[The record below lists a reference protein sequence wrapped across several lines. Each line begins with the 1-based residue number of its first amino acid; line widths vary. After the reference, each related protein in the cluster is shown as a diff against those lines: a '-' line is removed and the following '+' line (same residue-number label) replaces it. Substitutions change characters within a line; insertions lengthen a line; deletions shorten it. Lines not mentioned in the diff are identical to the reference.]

1 MRPNR
6 PLAALAAL
14 LTLSP
19 AAALAEKPT
28 PGFPEPV
35 VQWTVQKGETC
46 ADISRALYG
55 SDKHVALLGRYQRVD
70 CPKPREGATLVAP
83 AKVTQLPVATLKS
96 MNPDVEARP
105 PGGGWGRAS
114 VGRSL
119 DKNSGVKTLESGRAD
134 IEFVD
139 RTHVFLASNTLVV
152 VYGTASQTAVSKLP
166 PKIELEVGEVAAGLA
181 ALRGLSD
188 AVDVNVKGGG
198 SVSAASRDAVIDRKG
213 DRTTVAVFDGKA
225 KVQNG
230 GRSVD
235 VPTNH
240 GTRFVGAAAPA
251 PPRPLPPAP
260 AWESPDKPLV
270 LGPKGLG
277 VAELRWAAVKDAK
290 SYRVEVARDDTFR
303 DLLLRAE
310 VPESVRAFRA
320 EKLPEGRYHV
330 RVRAIDKDEYLG
342 VAATRRLVVVVATD
356 ASGVGAGV
364 SGDVVKVHP
373 YGTIAL
379 GALSGLEVAVDGGA
393 FEASPGVLDVARL
406 RPSRVSLR
414 AAGLP
419 ATEVRVELLPLEAKL
434 ALERGVAK
442 VELRD
447 LPEGAFARMRPS
459 LRGVRREGGA
469 TALGA
474 LPAATAELPAPGLD
488 DLAAV
493 ELVDD
498 RGRVL
503 ARADVQPGP
512 AKASH
517 PPMHAIQRPNR
528 PGWLGVSEPFVD
540 PSPSGTSP
548 WLPPSGRAGGGLG
561 LVVSS
566 RKDHDATLAGLTYAA
581 APIGPVT
588 VDVTV
593 LSPALDA
600 PRLDTY
606 VAPGLR
612 WRVASERHVEAGA
625 GLRLWA
631 PLTEG
636 GPSLRLDPSLSVG
649 GAWGEWG
656 FLSSVGARLRAGD
669 PSDRAPVPDVLLYLM
684 LGGWVSPV
692 PAVRI
697 FVVGDVGAFGEGS
710 SPLSGRAGVRG
721 GLELGRKVFGSA
733 SGYVGTGDGDPIFMG
748 QLGVGLRQ

>member
-1 MRPNR
+1 MDRPEGR
-6 PLAALAAL
+6 D
-14 LTLSP
+14 
-19 AAALAEKPT
+19 
-28 PGFPEPV
+28 
-35 VQWTVQKGETC
+35 C

-70 CPKPREGATLVAP
+70 CPKPKEGATLVAP

-105 PGGGWGRAS
+105 AGGGWGRAAA
-114 VGRSL
+114 GRSL

-270 LGPKGLG
+270 LGAKGLG

-290 SYRVEVARDDTFR
+290 SYRVEVARDETFR

-330 RVRAIDKDEYLG
+330 RVRAIDKEEYLG
-342 VAATRRLVVVVATD
+342 IAATRRLVVVVATD

-379 GALSGLEVAVDGGA
+379 GALAGLEVAVDGGS

-414 AAGLP
+414 AAGLA

-434 ALERGVAK
+434 ALVGGLAK

-447 LPEGAFARMRPS
+447 LPDGAFARMRPS

-469 TALGA
+469 TVALGA
-474 LPAATAELPAPGLD
+474 LAGPAASLPVASLEA
-488 DLAAV
+488 LSAV

-503 ARADVQPGP
+503 ARADVAPPQPREAP
-512 AKASH
+512 RMYAV
-517 PPMHAIQRPNR
+517 PTPNR

-540 PSPSGTSP
+540 PSPNGTSP
-548 WLPPSGRAGGGLG
+548 WLAPSGRAGGGLG

-566 RKDHDATLAGLTYAA
+566 RKDRDATIAGLTYAA

-588 VDVTV
+588 LDVTV
-593 LSPALDA
+593 LSPALDG

-625 GLRLWA
+625 GLRVWA
-631 PLTEG
+631 PLTDG

-656 FLSSVGARLRAGD
+656 FLTSLGARLRAGD
-669 PSDRAPVPDVLLYLM
+669 VSDRAPVPDVLLYLM
-684 LGGWVSPV
+684 VGGWVSPV

-697 FVVGDVGAFGEGS
+697 FVVGDMGALGAGP
-710 SPLSGRAGVRG
+710 SPLEGRAGVRG
-721 GLELGRKVFGSA
+721 GLELGRKVFGSF
-733 SGYVGTGDGDPIFMG
+733 SGYVGTGDGDPIVMG